1 MEITRESIFVSA
13 LRSFSKMF
21 FAVCGILLAVFLFSM
36 VYSLSSG
43 TTLIEPKT
51 TMTVLPDA
59 EGKREMV
66 SLTAPAILQL
76 NIHGVIGEP
85 TILDSEVVE
94 NILVESRTGLL
105 ANDRV
110 KGILIHFNTPGGT
123 VVDADNIYRMIK
135 DYKAKY
141 HVPVFGYVDGL
152 CASGGMYIASSA
164 DKVYASPTSI
174 IGSVGVILG
183 PFFNI
188 YDSLGKIGV
197 QSKTLTKGLDKD
209 AMSPFRPWKEGED
222 DSYKSII
229 SFFYDRF
236 VQIVTTARHR
246 LDKEKL
252 VNEYGAHVFDPV
264 RAEQYGYIDKS
275 DSSRSEALLALLD
288 EAKIDPTKPYQVVE
302 LEPRHDWVSQLF
314 KSKNSI
320 LSGKVEHSFDLGQP
334 KIRDQFAYLYQPE

>member
-1 MEITRESIFVSA
+1 MELTRESIFVSA

-21 FAVCGILLAVFLFSM
+21 FAVLGILLAVFLFSI

-51 TMTVLPDA
+51 TMTILPDA

-66 SLTAPAILQL
+66 SVTAPAILQL

-85 TILDSEVVE
+85 TILDSDVIE

-105 ANDRV
+105 TNNRI

-123 VVDADNIYRMIK
+123 VVDADNIYRMLK

-141 HVPVFGYVDGL
+141 QVPIYAYVDGL

-164 DKVYASPTSI
+164 EKIYSSPTSL

-183 PFFNI
+183 PFFNVS
-188 YDSLGKIGV
+188 DSLNKIGI
-197 QSKTLTKGLDKD
+197 QSKTLTRGIDKD

-222 DSYKSII
+222 DSYKSLV

-236 VQIVTTARHR
+236 VQIVTSARPR

-252 VNEYGAHVFDPV
+252 MNEYGAHVFDPV
-264 RAEQYGYIDKS
+264 KAEQYGYIDKA
-275 DSSRSEALLALLD
+275 DSNRNETLLALL
-288 EAKIDPTKPYQVVE
+288 EAAKIDPTQPYQVVE
-302 LEPRHDWVSQLF
+302 LEPRHEWISQLF
-314 KSKNSI
+314 KSKTSI
-320 LSGKVEHSFDLGQP
+320 LNGKIEHSFDLGQP